1 MIRLPDFAAQSGAD
15 ASPPAAQLQE
25 RAQADLLEFNGSGF
39 SDSVASQTGND
50 WPPSTF
56 QPDHLMD
63 FAVRMVTPMR
73 REFNRAMDVMHFLY
87 DVAYAKEIIALA
99 LTSRDAR
106 LRGYATFLD
115 IKMFRSHA
123 QGPSRLPMTRPH
135 P

>member
-1 MIRLPDFAAQSGAD
+1 MIRLPDFAAPSDAD
-15 ASPPAAQLQE
+15 SAPPAAQLQE
-25 RAQADLLEFNGSGF
+25 RAQEAAPADPFGLNGSGF

-50 WPPSTF
+50 WSPSTF

-73 REFNRAMDVMHFLY
+73 REFGRSMDVTHFLY
-87 DVAYAKEIIALA
+87 DAAYAKEIIALA

-115 IKMFRSHA
+115 LKMFRSH
-123 QGPSRLPMTRPH
+123 GRVRVVCR
-135 P
+135 